1 MKTRGNVKTYELNN
15 HGHYVLVEANEQL
28 NDNEH
33 ISSYNEE
40 VLYSNPFLFNI
51 EKSNGFYVSSIEDFY
66 LKDKD
71 RTYNMGELLRNI
83 NVKKSARNRIVK
95 KNFKNWKKEI
105 DERIKFVFTNAKYK
119 LQEANSSDV
128 INVSF
133 GNKILLF
140 ISCVITS
147 LLLFNV
153 INIIPPLTDYKRM
166 IAFGVIVLCILGLI
180 LSIVQGV
187 KNYQYLNQIK
197 KYKKSIKQYEKE
209 INKSYFKKYKK
220 TYKYYIKGLK
230 KRVFTDPPLT
240 MEKIVIGGDKIDY
253 IEKSTIKI
261 NEKYMRNIVK
271 KEGFLFTYH
280 LPIFLSYALII
291 ITAGYLIVEIII
303 YIINCIAKGE

>member
-83 NVKKSARNRIVK
+83 NVKKSARNKIVK

>member
-1 MKTRGNVKTYELNN
+1 MKTKGNVKTYELNN
-15 HGHYVLVEANEQL
+15 HGHYVLVEANERL

-33 ISSYNEE
+33 SSSYNEE

-83 NVKKSARNRIVK
+83 NVKKCARNKIVK

-140 ISCVITS
+140 ISCAIAF

-153 INIIPPLTDYKRM
+153 IKIIPPLSGYKRM
-166 IAFGVIVLCILGLI
+166 IAFSVIVLSFLGLI

-187 KNYQYLNQIK
+187 KSHQYLNQIVN
-197 KYKKSIKQYEKE
+197 YKKSIKKYEKE
-209 INKSYFKKYKK
+209 INKSYLKKFKK
-220 TYKYYIKGLK
+220 TYKYYKKGLK
-230 KRVFTDPPLT
+230 KRVFTNPPLT
-240 MEKIVIGGDKIDY
+240 MDKIVIGGDKIDY

-280 LPIFLSYALII
+280 LPIFLSYVVII
-291 ITAGYLIVEIII
+291 ISGGYLIVELII
-303 YIINCIAKGE
+303 YIINYIAKGE